1 MHCTKLQGPV
11 PPCPHLH
18 NARSLLHQRPGHCCS
33 RGPPAYDRRNE
44 GWPITWPPN
53 NVPRDAIQRWQAT
66 DNQKQEQW
74 KWRGSKI
81 PHNTEHELDQKFLM
95 VCSCVRQSEKD
106 NQDGQVSTIQATMR
120 CLSNFPSWIP
130 RTSSPWVLS
139 SILSKETWG
148 RYPAFLPHSSLL
160 TQFFCYLLRHALKW
174 Y

>member
-18 NARSLLHQRPGHCCS
+18 NARSLLHQRPSHCCS
-33 RGPPAYDRRNE
+33 RSPPAYDRRNE
-44 GWPITWPPN
+44 GWPITRPPN

-81 PHNTEHELDQKFLM
+81 PHHTETHELDQKFLM

-106 NQDGQVSTIQATMR
+106 NQDGHVSTIQATTNFGILR
-120 CLSNFPSWIP
+120 CLPAIITSRIHELLALGIP
-130 RTSSPWVLS
+130 IDKR
-139 SILSKETWG
+139 IWG
-148 RYPAFLPHSSLL
+148 GYLPHFLVI
-160 TQFFCYLLRHALKW
+160 CYYAL
-174 Y
+174 

>member
-33 RGPPAYDRRNE
+33 RSPPAYDRRNE
-44 GWPITWPPN
+44 GWPITRPPN

-81 PHNTEHELDQKFLM
+81 PHHTETHELDQKFLM

-106 NQDGQVSTIQATMR
+106 NQDGHVSTIQATTNFGI
-120 CLSNFPSWIP
+120 CDVFQLSSLPGSTNF
-130 RTSSPWVLS
+130 SPWV
-139 SILSKETWG
+139 
-148 RYPAFLPHSSLL
+148 FLL
-160 TQFFCYLLRHALKW
+160 TREYGADIYPIFWLFVTTRSKMVLNDM
-174 Y
+174 